1 MVSSGVFLSLSFVIH
16 KSRSVPFQLRSFWQN
31 DIIIIFTYSKMAK
44 KIKLIDEKAIFCFA
58 TKLRSI
64 RVRCK
69 TEQFYISD
77 YEELFT
83 GRNS

>member
-1 MVSSGVFLSLSFVIH
+1 
-16 KSRSVPFQLRSFWQN
+16 
-31 DIIIIFTYSKMAK
+31 MAK

-69 TEQFYISD
+69 TEQFYIND